1 MLSLRYENLLVFRF
15 LFYLIFFYVQE
26 NQQLQNK
33 LLEFQTQ
40 MSMMRA
46 EVANLKSEYDEQSS
60 RLHNERGT
68 VLSCVQE
75 QENLTR
81 QLQMLHEANKKLH
94 DTNDDLRS
102 ALDVRFFLFF
112 SKLYCFFW
120 LCHKNVHFL
129 ETFPIDF
136 TLTYV
141 DSSQEQLSV
150 W

>member
-1 MLSLRYENLLVFRF
+1 M
-15 LFYLIFFYVQE
+15 QE

-40 MSMMRA
+40 MSLMRT

-102 ALDVRFFLFF
+102 ALDVCFLLFLFDVYILCPPILFFL
-112 SKLYCFFW
+112 
-120 LCHKNVHFL
+120 
-129 ETFPIDF
+129 ER
-136 TLTYV
+136 
-141 DSSQEQLSV
+141 
-150 W
+150 

>member
-1 MLSLRYENLLVFRF
+1 
-15 LFYLIFFYVQE
+15 
-26 NQQLQNK
+26 
-33 LLEFQTQ
+33 
-40 MSMMRA
+40 MRT

-102 ALDVRFFLFF
+102 ALDVSFLLFLFDV
-112 SKLYCFFW
+112 SNLFFV
-120 LCHKNVHFL
+120 C
-129 ETFPIDF
+129 P
-136 TLTYV
+136 YY
-141 DSSQEQLSV
+141 SS
-150 W
+150 